1 MIILYII
8 YNMENKDKMNPI
20 LQFLMVVVAISLFT
34 IIVSSIFTFLD
45 IDLDLYIN
53 YLAWIIGLGIL
64 YMVLPKEINL

>member
-1 MIILYII
+1 
-8 YNMENKDKMNPI
+8 MENEDKMNPI

-53 YLAWIIGLGIL
+53 YLAWFIGLGIL